1 MFRPWLVI
9 LALLAKHSQRDAVLV
24 ASAGHEICSAANH
37 SPCSAKQTYPK
48 LVRHDGVQVGHVQSI
63 NLTDGQVLHLI
74 TKSLRPLLF
83 EIPKF
88 LSAEECEHII
98 KLASN
103 AGLFQSTTLP
113 DIDDEKALTDQEKKE
128 DCLQL
133 FGSDENHNGK
143 VSVWELGVFLNQTY
157 GISLNNADIEMM
169 LTTTN
174 FDRDGDGEISL
185 NECMEGDHVVL
196 DRYMNNIVEEH
207 PQQRTRLSQQTW
219 LQMSGTSDSV
229 LRDLQDR
236 VIQITKL
243 PRIFVE
249 RSEDLQVVQYGVHG
263 HYHAHYDSTVK
274 NDPSLPC
281 CMGSK
286 YSAKCSQCRFLT
298 VLYYLNDVPRG
309 GETAFPV
316 ADEEHFNE
324 TEFEEKDLSNLS
336 THCYDAN
343 VVIRPRRGTAIMWYN
358 HMISNMS
365 GLLGPQDEHSLH
377 GGCDVLEG
385 HKWIANNWINAPIEW
400 KDHL

>member
-37 SPCSAKQTYPK
+37 SPSSAKQTYPK

-274 NDPSLPC
+274 NYPSLPC

-343 VVIRPRRGTAIMWYN
+343 VVIRPRRGTAVMWYN